1 MKTFG
6 RYLSYRLGQSWIRT
20 LIFTVLSV
28 SLSQSVILS
37 ELKYTMILNGVKHS
51 RPESGLYILAVILG
65 IFCTV
70 IPMLELGEYKNRRNL
85 DALYSFAISRKQL
98 ALLHYLSGW
107 IQVIVIYTVTY
118 LGACLTLVTHKPPFQ
133 LIYLLPY
140 YFLSL
145 CIGLI
150 MYSFFLF
157 FFGEANSEAD
167 GVLFCVLGI
176 FLVTMI
182 WSLEE
187 EFLIGVFESSW
198 GCAYAPIDALTTI
211 FQYWIHSP
219 EEGSWLARIYLS
231 EWYMFIPWSVIG
243 IACAFGY
250 FFTFSRKPAEKNGD
264 ISNSWFGYRTMIPIY
279 GFFLA
284 VNPFGWI
291 LVTILMLA
299 GYCIYRRS
307 FKLKK
312 SDLIVLGVAI
322 LVAFINSF

>member
-6 RYLSYRLGQSWIRT
+6 RYLSYRLRQSWIRT
-20 LIFTVLSV
+20 LIFAVLSI
-28 SLSQSVILS
+28 SLSQSVIRN
-37 ELKYTMILNGVKHS
+37 ELES
-51 RPESGLYILAVILG
+51 SFPESGLYILAIILG

-85 DALYSFAISRKQL
+85 DALYSFAISRKKL

-107 IQVIVIYTVTY
+107 IQVTVIYTATY
-118 LGACLTLVTHKPPFQ
+118 LFACLTLVTHDSPFQ

-145 CIGLI
+145 CVGLI

-157 FFGEANSEAD
+157 FFGEANSETD

-176 FLVTMI
+176 FWFSAIVGLGEELLFGAVRFSRLWVWVYDPLDYLT
-182 WSLEE
+182 SL
-187 EFLIGVFESSW
+187 FE
-198 GCAYAPIDALTTI
+198 
-211 FQYWIHSP
+211 YWIHSP
-219 EEGSWLARIYLS
+219 ETISWGAETALE
-231 EWYMFIPWSVIG
+231 EWYMFIPWGAIG
-243 IACAFGY
+243 IACSVGY

-284 VNPFGWI
+284 SISLKWI
-291 LVTILMLA
+291 FVTILMLA
-299 GYCIYRRS
+299 GYFIYRRS

-312 SDLIVLGVAI
+312 SDLIVLGVAMLAAMI
-322 LVAFINSF
+322 FGI